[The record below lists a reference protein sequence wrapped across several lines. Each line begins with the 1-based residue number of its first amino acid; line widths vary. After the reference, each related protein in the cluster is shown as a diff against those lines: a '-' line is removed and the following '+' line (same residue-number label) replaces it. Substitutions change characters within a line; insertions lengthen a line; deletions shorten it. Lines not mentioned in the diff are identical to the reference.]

1 MILAVFLYVIA
12 AWFSIATLALGIA
25 AANRPGWHQRTFLM
39 VLSAASL
46 GVAVVQVLA
55 AGGRS

>member
-12 AWFSIATLALGIA
+12 AWFSIATLAFGIGAANVPGRRQKALALTLA
-25 AANRPGWHQRTFLM
+25 AA
-39 VLSAASL
+39 SA

-55 AGGRS
+55 AGGRT